1 MQQNF
6 IQVNKKILKSLGP
19 KEAIVLGFLMK
30 QYERY
35 TESGEKNGG
44 WVRASVRNIQEFTNF
59 SKYHQKK
66 AINKLKECGL
76 IETKFG
82 SPTDQR
88 YVKINDVKL
97 LNFLGG
103 I

>member
-19 KEAIVLGFLMK
+19 KEAIVLGFLME

-35 TESGEKNGG
+35 MESGEKNGG
-44 WVRASVRNIQEFTNF
+44 WFPASVRNIQEFTNF
-59 SKYHQKK
+59 SKYRQQK

-103 I
+103 N